1 MRPGFFLLH
10 APRPL
15 KRSLFLLKTAGDDKG
30 VSCSSKAKILYNH
43 YGMTCVAQEFAINV
57 KGGCFM
63 LYVLICKDLPGEGL
77 ARRLRARPDHLAY
90 LDSLGEKV
98 RAAGGLLSED
108 GTEPRGSLII
118 IEAGSLDEARAIAAA
133 DPYAKAGVFA
143 DVEVHPWRQ
152 AVGAVSLG

>member
-1 MRPGFFLLH
+1 
-10 APRPL
+10 
-15 KRSLFLLKTAGDDKG
+15 
-30 VSCSSKAKILYNH
+30 
-43 YGMTCVAQEFAINV
+43 
-57 KGGCFM
+57 M

-108 GTEPRGSLII
+108 GAEPRGSLII